1 MKNAP
6 RKILI
11 VEDDPD
17 IVLALTTILE
27 DEGYVVVALD
37 SGKHLS
43 ENLPPSSLP
52 DLILL
57 DMLLSGQDG
66 REIARQLK
74 ADPST
79 RQIPILM
86 LSAYPTIEQE
96 AKAAGADSFLAK
108 PFELDDLLAKV
119 TSYLP

>member
-79 RQIPILM
+79 RHIPILM

-119 TSYLP
+119 TSYVT

>member
-1 MKNAP
+1 MKNAT

-27 DEGYVVVALD
+27 DEGYAVVALD
-37 SGKHLS
+37 SGRHLS
-43 ENLPPSSLP
+43 ENMPPSSLP

>member
-1 MKNAP
+1 MKNAT

-27 DEGYVVVALD
+27 DEGYAVVALD
-37 SGKHLS
+37 SGRHLS
-43 ENLPPSSLP
+43 ENMPPSSLP

-119 TSYLP
+119 TSYLT

>member
-27 DEGYVVVALD
+27 DEGYVVVAID
-37 SGKHLS
+37 SGKHLA

-74 ADPST
+74 ADPTT
-79 RQIPILM
+79 RHIPILM

-96 AKAAGADSFLAK
+96 AKAVGADSFLAK
-108 PFELDDLLAKV
+108 PFELDDLLASV
-119 TSYLP
+119 TSLVT

>member
-1 MKNAP
+1 MNNAT

-11 VEDDPD
+11 VEDDAD

-27 DEGYVVVALD
+27 DEGYVVAID
-37 SGKHLS
+37 SGRHLS
-43 ENLPPSSLP
+43 LHMSPASLP

-66 REIARQLK
+66 REIARRLK

-79 RQIPILM
+79 RHIPILM

-108 PFELDDLLAKV
+108 PFELDDLLDQV
-119 TSYLP
+119 SSYLP

>member
-1 MKNAP
+1 MKNAT

-27 DEGYVVVALD
+27 DEGYVVVAID
-37 SGKHLS
+37 SGKHLP
-43 ENLPPSSLP
+43 ENMPPSDLP
-52 DLILL
+52 GLILL
-57 DMLLSGQDG
+57 DMLLAGQDG

-74 ADPST
+74 ANPST
-79 RQIPILM
+79 RHIPILM

-119 TSYLP
+119 TSYMT

>member
-1 MKNAP
+1 MKNAT
-6 RKILI
+6 RKIFI

-27 DEGYVVVALD
+27 DEGYAVVTMN
-37 SGKHLS
+37 SGRHLFETMS
-43 ENLPPSSLP
+43 RSGLP

-74 ADPST
+74 GDPAT
-79 RQIPILM
+79 RDIPILM

-108 PFELDDLLAKV
+108 PFELDDLLAQV
-119 TSYLP
+119 TSYLS

>member
-1 MKNAP
+1 MKNAT

-27 DEGYVVVALD
+27 DEGYVVVAID
-37 SGKHLS
+37 SGKHLP
-43 ENLPPSSLP
+43 ENMPPSDLP
-52 DLILL
+52 GLILL
-57 DMLLSGQDG
+57 DMLLAGQDG

-74 ADPST
+74 ANPST
-79 RQIPILM
+79 RHIPILM

-96 AKAAGADSFLAK
+96 AKAVGADGFLAK
-108 PFELDDLLAKV
+108 PFELDDLLAKI
-119 TSYLP
+119 TSYLA

>member
-27 DEGYVVVALD
+27 DEGYAVVAID

-43 ENLPPSSLP
+43 ENMPPSDLP

-79 RQIPILM
+79 RRIPILM

-119 TSYLP
+119 TSYLT